1 MAIEFSGILHITY
14 IVQKTVGMLAGKP
27 IESNEPPRTLV
38 KNIFFYGRCL
48 MSLTLL
54 CFAFAV
60 TFSAI
65 LQGKTTVWESIPPAA
80 SIIIFF
86 VLMCVIGVLEGSQIA
101 YFAVVKMTESERG
114 EAVLGR
120 FAKKTC
126 NILFKNHNHNLAAFL
141 VGRQLCVVSCMFFI
155 ARITAVKI
163 EPGEENI
170 FGVSD
175 WVQKIFDTGLL
186 GALIVAVIASVSWRL
201 IASAFPLQFVRSPIC
216 YVFLRICLFLEMT
229 GLLHGAWVIAGII
242 IKLTRVQRDEVY
254 IGTPDERA
262 KLQNGFSDQ
271 VEAKAGAI
279 IPQVDV
285 GEEPP
290 IQSWDEEDESDAFVG
305 VECAIDRAD
314 EECALPEPPKVF
326 E

>member
-14 IVQKTVGMLAGKP
+14 IVQKTVGWLAGKP
-27 IESNEPPRTLV
+27 IQYNEQPRSLLR
-38 KNIFFYGRCL
+38 NIFFYGRCV

-54 CFAFAV
+54 CFSFAV

-65 LQGKTTVWESIPPAA
+65 LQGKTTVWEAVPPAA
-80 SIIIFF
+80 SIVIFF
-86 VLMCVIGVLEGSQIA
+86 FLMCVIGVLEGSQIA
-101 YFAVVKMTESERG
+101 YFAVVKMTAAERG
-114 EAVLGR
+114 EANLGV
-120 FAKKTC
+120 FGKKTC
-126 NILFKNHNHNLAAFL
+126 KILFKNENHNLAAFL

-175 WVQKIFDTGLL
+175 WVQDIFNTGLL

-201 IASAFPLQFVRSPIC
+201 IASAFPIQFVKSPIA

-229 GLLHGAWVIAGII
+229 GLLHGAWVIAHII

-254 IGTPDERA
+254 IGTPEERV
-262 KLQNGFSDQ
+262 KLQEGIADKP
-271 VEAKAGAI
+271 KADAGHI
-279 IPQVDV
+279 IPSVDV

-290 IQSWDEEDESDAFVG
+290 IQSWDEDEDDDKEMVAIGDEENAVPP
-305 VECAIDRAD
+305 ECAPS
-314 EECALPEPPKVF
+314 E
-326 E
+326 